1 MSRLSG
7 LLIPVVLASA
17 FVSGS
22 AWSEDKG
29 ASRERESLRRAQQQ
43 VKQIGQEKA
52 ALEEK
57 LTGFEQDKAKLLNE
71 KEKLIGGAQARVK
84 SAIAKRD
91 QLQLA
96 LNAMTQEKANLQSQ
110 KAEVDQRL
118 AELSAKQAA
127 TERDLALAK
136 VQTKQTESTLST
148 RDQQVASC
156 EDKNRKLYQHGRD
169 LISQCR
175 DQSAT
180 DVVLR
185 LEPFTG
191 IKRVG
196 TENVLEE
203 YRDKVD
209 AQKVQAQQ

>member
-7 LLIPVVLASA
+7 LLIPVVLVSVV
-17 FVSGS
+17 VSGS
-22 AWSEDKG
+22 AWSQDKG
-29 ASRERESLRRAQQQ
+29 TSRERESLRRAQQQ

-57 LTGFEQDKAKLLNE
+57 LTGFEQDKVKLLVE
-71 KEKLIGGAQARVK
+71 KDKQVGGAQARAK
-84 SAIAKRD
+84 AEAAKRE

-96 LNAMTQEKANLQSQ
+96 LTAMTQEKATLQSH
-110 KAEVDQRL
+110 KTELDARF
-118 AELSAKQAA
+118 AELTAKQAA
-127 TERDLALAK
+127 TERELTLAK
-136 VQTKQTESTLST
+136 AQTKQTQSTLST

-156 EDKNRKLYQHGRD
+156 EGKNQKLYQHGRD
-169 LISQCR
+169 LISQCQDR
-175 DQSAT
+175 NAAN
-180 DVVLR
+180 VVLR

-196 TENVLEE
+196 IETVLEE
-203 YRDKVD
+203 YRDKLD

>member
-29 ASRERESLRRAQQQ
+29 ASREREALRRAQQQ

-57 LTGFEQDKAKLLNE
+57 LTGFEQDKAKLLEE
-71 KEKLIGGAQARVK
+71 KEKLIGGAQAR
-84 SAIAKRD
+84 AKTEISKRE

-96 LNAMTQEKANLQSQ
+96 LNAMTQEKATLQSQ

-118 AELSAKQAA
+118 VEQTAKQAA
-127 TERDLALAK
+127 TERELALAK
-136 VQTKQTESTLST
+136 AQTKQTESALST

-169 LISQCR
+169 LISKCR
-175 DQSAT
+175 DQGAT

-203 YRDKVD
+203 YRDKLDV
-209 AQKVQAQQ
+209 QKVQAQQ

>member
-57 LTGFEQDKAKLLNE
+57 LTGFEQDKAKLLEE

-84 SAIAKRD
+84 TEIAKRE

-96 LNAMTQEKANLQSQ
+96 LNAMTQEKATLQSQ

-118 AELSAKQAA
+118 AELTAKQAA
-127 TERDLALAK
+127 TERELHWQRCKRSKRNPPFQRATSRSPVARTRIESSISTGAISSRNAETR
-136 VQTKQTESTLST
+136 VQPM
-148 RDQQVASC
+148 SC
-156 EDKNRKLYQHGRD
+156 CAWSPSRG
-169 LISQCR
+169 S
-175 DQSAT
+175 S
-180 DVVLR
+180 
-185 LEPFTG
+185 G
-191 IKRVG
+191 
-196 TENVLEE
+196 
-203 YRDKVD
+203 
-209 AQKVQAQQ
+209 